1 MATLKG
7 TTHARE
13 FAARSGVTPRRAF
26 NLLSELAQRGEARRV
41 SKGVYAPGPRPTRR
55 ELSPTPAMKR
65 LARAIAQQMP
75 ALEPVLFSTGQ
86 VADLMHNAPAREIVV
101 IATART
107 FARDLARALAA
118 AGPNAQVVSTR
129 ADMERLL
136 DLPGQVIV
144 AVSPIG
150 DRRASKVALGVRVAL
165 PERVLVD
172 LAIGRRRLGLPL
184 YEEDVVAVGENLLAN
199 YDFSISRA
207 LDYARRRRGHDEVAA
222 LLRSI
227 VQRDPRLHAFAA
239 ALP

>member
-13 FAARSGVTPRRAF
+13 LAARSGMSPRRAF
-26 NLLSELAQRGEARRV
+26 NLLSELVQRGEARRV
-41 SKGVYAPGPRPTRR
+41 SKGVYAPGPHTRR
-55 ELSPTPAMKR
+55 VLSPTSAMKR
-65 LARAIAQQMP
+65 LARAIAQEMP

-101 IATART
+101 VATARA
-107 FARDLARALAA
+107 FARDLVRALSA
-118 AGPNAQVVSTR
+118 AGSNAQVVSTR

-150 DRRASKVALGVRVAL
+150 DRRASKLSLGVRVAL

-172 LAIGRRRLGLPL
+172 LAIGRDRLGLPL
-184 YEEDVVAVGENLLAN
+184 YDEDILALGENVLAN

-207 LDYARRRRGHDEVAA
+207 LDYARRRRGYDEVAE
-222 LLRSI
+222 LLKAI
-227 VQRDPRLHAFAA
+227 VRDPRLHAYAA

>member
-1 MATLKG
+1 MARLKG
-7 TTHARE
+7 TAHARE
-13 FAARSGVTPRRAF
+13 FAARSGVTPGRAF
-26 NLLSELAQRGEARRV
+26 NLLSELAQRGEARRI

-55 ELSPTPAMKR
+55 ALSPTSAMKR
-65 LARAIAQQMP
+65 VARAIAQQLP
-75 ALEPVLFSTGQ
+75 ALEPVMFSTGQ
-86 VADLMHNAPAREIVV
+86 VADLMHNALAREIVV
-101 IATART
+101 VAT
-107 FARDLARALAA
+107 ARALARDLVRALSA
-118 AGPNAQVVSTR
+118 AGSSAQVISTR

-150 DRRASKVALGVRVAL
+150 DRRASTPALGVRVAL

-172 LAIGRRRLGLPL
+172 LAIGRQRLGLPL
-184 YEEDVVAVGENLLAN
+184 YDEDILALGENLLAN

-222 LLRSI
+222 LLKAI
-227 VQRDPRLHAFAA
+227 VQRDPRLHPYAA